1 MSVAVPGG
9 TQQDIQSRI
18 RGQHIPALDAV
29 RGIAAL
35 MVVFTHMGLLPRQF
49 GALGVAIFFVL
60 SGFLITWLLLRE
72 DDQSGDVSL
81 RNF

>member
-1 MSVAVPGG
+1 MSVAVPVNVPGG
-9 TQQDIQSRI
+9 AHQDIQSRI

-49 GALGVAIFFVL
+49 GALGVAIFFSLATVVL
-60 SGFLITWLLLRE
+60 VWLY
-72 DDQSGDVSL
+72 
-81 RNF
+81 